1 MCEISMRP
9 ECESADWVNQKLC
22 HIWLNR
28 LPENWSDFRGN
39 SGFFL
44 EYRIDKD
51 EDIRIIDNEKNEVS
65 VQAGETILLPAAT
78 QEVTI
83 VPEGAVKLLETY
95 V

>member
-1 MCEISMRP
+1 MEPFPGFLASVV
-9 ECESADWVNQKLC
+9 SAFAFVVA
-22 HIWLNR
+22 
-28 LPENWSDFRGN
+28 
-39 SGFFL
+39 FFAVAFFSVAFSVVFFVV
-44 EYRIDKD
+44 EGSC
-51 EDIRIIDNEKNEVS
+51 RIIDNEKNEVS

>member
-1 MCEISMRP
+1 M
-9 ECESADWVNQKLC
+9 AKLAYQA
-22 HIWLNR
+22 LS
-28 LPENWSDFRGN
+28 E
-39 SGFFL
+39 
-44 EYRIDKD
+44 KKA

>member
-1 MCEISMRP
+1 MMEEISCDYS
-9 ECESADWVNQKLC
+9 ELDSFVIFICVEGSC
-22 HIWLNR
+22 
-28 LPENWSDFRGN
+28 
-39 SGFFL
+39 
-44 EYRIDKD
+44 
-51 EDIRIIDNEKNEVS
+51 RIIDNEKNEVS

>member
-1 MCEISMRP
+1 MTCEEITCDYS
-9 ECESADWVNQKLC
+9 KLDSFVIFIC
-22 HIWLNR
+22 V
-28 LPENWSDFRGN
+28 EGSC
-39 SGFFL
+39 
-44 EYRIDKD
+44 
-51 EDIRIIDNEKNEVS
+51 RIIDNEKNEVS